1 MKGRIHKVI
10 NELLW
15 ATALPLFLSAPAS
28 LAISQATNHSAAQT
42 SPSKP
47 SIVKKVTGT
56 ITAIDHP
63 RAGTS
68 VTILGTDGMTYQY
81 GVEEGKIVGATAA
94 TLKVGDRVSVEFYN
108 LITNSPPIIYGN
120 PIRTVLLPPS
130 HQPPVNSAVQK
141 QLPPAQAV
149 AAEHVKPT
157 EYYGAAFLQGNGKTL
172 YLLFNHSLYKSIE
185 PTADSWDQLSENI
198 QSAATDPQSPGVI
211 YAVRNNNGVIKTLN
225 DGANWIQISNGLPGT
240 PIHWVV
246 VNPANPQ
253 EVFAGTDSGLY
264 RTSDAGFSWKA
275 TTLTAPVRQV
285 LISPKKSTTIY
296 ALTNAG
302 LFVSTDNA
310 DNWRR
315 IDTGLPSVLVKQ
327 SGRTAS
333 HVPPMV
339 EQICLVQG
347 ESLLAFTI
355 EKGLFLTS
363 DAGATWADANEG
375 LPPASRFFSSFD
387 GPSGTLVGTQGN
399 IYRSSNGTNWNLVPI
414 SQSGIHLGAIA
425 GLYQASQAS
434 GLYVVDLSK
443 DESQQRSISYLD
455 PSGRLIGLNYG
466 VLSHSHITVLAHT
479 IINGKDAVLA
489 VTYNDNL
496 VDTSFTGPSKIG
508 QLPGSVVYVSTDG
521 GHVWEPTVFLSCSA
535 IFDNFIPPFAA
546 GPQSSPGELW
556 VYEPLCQAFRRTID
570 GGKTWSTMNGL
581 NLNYS
586 QDKVSSIAF
595 DPNDKTLLY
604 VVDQGMQD
612 GIFRYKY
619 DPSTNAG
626 QTAPLKFN
634 MRSYVDDV
642 VVTDAASHTLITSR
656 ANVSRDGGWT
666 WANKWP
672 ALQHACVSGMFREPG
687 ARLLYYRDGSIVGY
701 SSYEGVES
709 QPSFSIIRS
718 SNLGDSWETVFHLNG
733 QRLFWVH
740 SDRERAGHLFMEE
753 GARDQSARANVMRLL
768 ESTDSGA
775 SWRPLYTFN
784 RKIDGTNQD
793 IASTIRDAAEV
804 RSGIGRVLYV
814 GGSIG
819 LWQSADEGRTWQ
831 QLGGVR

>member
-1 MKGRIHKVI
+1 MKGRSHKVI

-15 ATALPLFLSAPAS
+15 ATALALSLSASAP

-42 SPSKP
+42 SSSKP
-47 SIVKKVTGT
+47 SIVKKIAGT
-56 ITAIDHP
+56 ITEISHP

-68 VTILGTDGMTYQY
+68 LTIMGTDGITYQY
-81 GVEEGKIVGATAA
+81 GVEEGRIVGATAG

-108 LITNSPPIIYGN
+108 LIKVEDSLFDGN

-130 HQPPVNSAVQK
+130 HQPPVKPGVQK
-141 QLPPAQAV
+141 QLPPVQPV

-172 YLLFNHSLYKSIE
+172 YLLFNHSLYKSIK

-211 YAVRNNNGVIKTLN
+211 YAVRNNNSVIKTLD

-240 PIHWVV
+240 PIHWVI

-285 LISPKKSTTIY
+285 LISTKKTSTIY
-296 ALTNAG
+296 ALTAAG
-302 LFVSTDNA
+302 LLVSTDNA
-310 DNWRR
+310 ENWRR
-315 IDTGLPSVLVKQ
+315 IDTGLPSVLVRQ
-327 SGRTAS
+327 TGRTAA
-333 HVPPMV
+333 HAPPTV

-347 ESLLAFTI
+347 EALLAFTI

-363 DAGATWADANEG
+363 DAGATWADANDG

-387 GPSGTLVGTQGN
+387 GPSGILIGSQGN

-425 GLYQASQAS
+425 GLYQASRAS
-434 GLYVVDLSK
+434 GLYVVDLLK

-479 IINGKDAVLA
+479 MINDKDAVLA

-546 GPQSSPGELW
+546 GTAVKPWRAVGVRAAMP
-556 VYEPLCQAFRRTID
+556 
-570 GGKTWSTMNGL
+570 
-581 NLNYS
+581 
-586 QDKVSSIAF
+586 SI
-595 DPNDKTLLY
+595 P
-604 VVDQGMQD
+604 
-612 GIFRYKY
+612 
-619 DPSTNAG
+619 
-626 QTAPLKFN
+626 
-634 MRSYVDDV
+634 
-642 VVTDAASHTLITSR
+642 
-656 ANVSRDGGWT
+656 
-666 WANKWP
+666 
-672 ALQHACVSGMFREPG
+672 
-687 ARLLYYRDGSIVGY
+687 
-701 SSYEGVES
+701 
-709 QPSFSIIRS
+709 
-718 SNLGDSWETVFHLNG
+718 SNL
-733 QRLFWVH
+733 
-740 SDRERAGHLFMEE
+740 
-753 GARDQSARANVMRLL
+753 
-768 ESTDSGA
+768 
-775 SWRPLYTFN
+775 
-784 RKIDGTNQD
+784 
-793 IASTIRDAAEV
+793 
-804 RSGIGRVLYV
+804 
-814 GGSIG
+814 
-819 LWQSADEGRTWQ
+819 
-831 QLGGVR
+831 